1 MRAAGGLTRTLDGQ
15 PLAYGK
21 RKQAH
26 DSDFA
31 NPHFV
36 ASAVS
41 PANRVSGHFLG
52 KIFDLCFI
60 QQHKHGHLI

>member
-1 MRAAGGLTRTLDGQ
+1 VLRAAGGLTRTLDGQ

-21 RKQAH
+21 RRQAH

-36 ASAVS
+36 AST
-41 PANRVSGHFLG
+41 R
-52 KIFDLCFI
+52 
-60 QQHKHGHLI
+60 